1 MKVKFLDLAT
11 GRTADASGIS
21 EFDLTDDD
29 WSCDCNRAAAFHDTI
44 DSILCIGSKR
54 YIVIGV
60 EAEPMDAPF
69 DAESVI
75 AEANREYFIRLQY

>member
-29 WSCDCNRAAAFHDTI
+29 WSCDCNREVAFCVDT
-44 DSILCIGSKR
+44 DSKICEGCKR
-54 YIVIGV
+54 YIVVGV

-75 AEANREYFIRLQY
+75 AEANKEYFIRLQY